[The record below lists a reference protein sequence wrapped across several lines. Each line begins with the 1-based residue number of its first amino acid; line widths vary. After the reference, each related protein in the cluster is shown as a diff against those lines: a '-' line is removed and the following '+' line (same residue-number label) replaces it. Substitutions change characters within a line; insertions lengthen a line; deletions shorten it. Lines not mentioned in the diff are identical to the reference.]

1 MYKYVYFWKLKKP
14 SPEYQPVILI
24 TGCSS
29 GIGDA
34 IARYFID
41 KTEYRIV
48 ITSREKSLGLLQQ
61 NFPES
66 DRVWILPLDVAS
78 EESRLEVVQKIF
90 GRWGGVDILINN
102 AGICY
107 RSVLEEMLDRDEAL
121 QINTN
126 YLGPVSLIR
135 LLLPS
140 MRKKGFGKI
149 INISSVSGMLA
160 MPTMASYSASKF
172 ALEGAMEALWYEA
185 RPFGVNVSLV
195 QPGFVRSKSYER
207 VKFSVRSKLSNE
219 IKRPYSDVYKYM
231 IPFVGQLMEKG
242 LATPESIAELVYLVV
257 QTENPPLWVPA
268 AFDAEFFYYLKRW
281 FPRRFLMPF
290 FYFLLPGS
298 DLWGREFVK
307 APRSTLSTKVKGL
320 FRKLGGIFYGQNQSK
335 SDRSINV
342 LRKEC

>member
-1 MYKYVYFWKLKKP
+1 MYKYVYFWKFEKP
-14 SPEYQPVILI
+14 EADYKPIVLI

-29 GIGDA
+29 GIGEA
-34 IARYFID
+34 IARLFIE
-41 KTEYRIV
+41 KPEYRIV

-61 NFPES
+61 NFIES

-78 EESRLEVVQKIF
+78 EESRIQTIQKIYA
-90 GRWGGVDILINN
+90 RWGSVDVLINN

-107 RSVLEEMLDRDEAL
+107 RSVLEEMLDRDELIQL
-121 QINTN
+121 QTN

-185 RPFGVNVSLV
+185 RPFGINVSLV

-219 IKRPYSDVYKYM
+219 INRPYSDVYKYM
-231 IPFVGQLMEKG
+231 IPFVGQLMNKG
-242 LATPESIAELVYLVV
+242 MATPESIAELVYHVV
-257 QTENPPLWVPA
+257 ITKGPPLWVPA

-290 FYFLLPGS
+290 FFFVLPGS
-298 DLWGREFVK
+298 DLWGKEFSK
-307 APRSTLSTKVKGL
+307 SRRSTFSTKIKAFL
-320 FRKLGGIFYGQNQSK
+320 RRLGGLVYGK
-335 SDRSINV
+335 G
-342 LRKEC
+342 